1 MSTASLESFLKKYQ
15 TARSYNSKEIRLTIT
30 EAEELST
37 GIALAFSKL
46 NNLQERI
53 IDLQNQLLE
62 SSNNINISGGGFR

>member
-46 NNLQERI
+46 NTLQEKI

-62 SSNNINISGGGFR
+62 SSDNINISGGGFR